1 MSDTPKLAAQL
12 RTEFGKGAARRT
24 RRAGQIPAV
33 LYGHGTDP
41 VHLALPGHD
50 TMMATKVDN
59 AVLEIDFDG
68 KTQLALVKDVQRD
81 PIKPVIE
88 HVDLVVLRRGE
99 RVTVDVAV
107 YPVGEASHDT
117 LVNVEA
123 LTVTIIALATK
134 IPESIEVSVE
144 GLKAGTQILA
154 SDLVLPEGVE
164 VDMDPETL
172 VVKITAAITEE
183 ALEAELAEAEAEAGI
198 EREESDEE
206 AEESAEAET
215 ESQESSDS
223 E

>member
-1 MSDTPKLAAQL
+1 MSDTPTLAAQL

-172 VVKITAAITEE
+172 VVNITAAITEE
-183 ALEAELAEAEAEAGI
+183 ALEAELAEAEAGI
-198 EREESDEE
+198 EREESD
-206 AEESAEAET
+206 EESAEAET

>member
-1 MSDTPKLAAQL
+1 MAADATLSAQT
-12 RTEFGKGAARRT
+12 RTEFGKGAARRL
-24 RRAGQIPAV
+24 RRAGQTPAV

-172 VVKITAAITEE
+172 VVNITAAITEE
-183 ALEAELAEAEAEAGI
+183 ALEAELVEAEAGI

>member
-1 MSDTPKLAAQL
+1 MAADATLSAQT
-12 RTEFGKGAARRT
+12 RTEFGKGAARRL
-24 RRAGQIPAV
+24 RRAGQTPAV

-123 LTVTIIALATK
+123 LTVTISALATK

-172 VVKITAAITEE
+172 VVNITAAITEE
-183 ALEAELAEAEAEAGI
+183 ALEAELAEAEAGI